1 MKCWQWDVCKEAYY
15 GGCRTYC
22 NCCLGSRACICTCCC
37 PGVCPQGKR
46 CQDYSGTLAM
56 SVAVLVPAAPQV
68 PGTECQRQQH
78 LPRDAAEILLSH
90 PQVICQDVRLT
101 SDAKTAAIVI
111 FC

>member
-68 PGTECQRQQH
+68 PGLNAKGSSTCHALLLKFYCPTRRSSARMSDSQAMQRQR
-78 LPRDAAEILLSH
+78 P
-90 PQVICQDVRLT
+90 
-101 SDAKTAAIVI
+101 
-111 FC
+111 